1 VLDLILLPLALA
13 TGTVVLVL
21 ARARALA
28 RPVPGGLE
36 ADAPL
41 AEPELRRLRRWERRL
56 RRAVVLVG
64 VAYFAVLASWWAG
77 ADDGSGEPTTSL
89 LLLGITCVLGAAIQF
104 SERCPRCGYNL
115 GFQVRLLLP
124 ERCERCGGAYR

>member
-1 VLDLILLPLALA
+1 MLELLLLPLALS
-13 TGTVVLVL
+13 TGTVALVL

-28 RPVPGGLE
+28 RPLPDGLDAE
-36 ADAPL
+36 APL

-64 VAYFAVLASWWAG
+64 VAYLTVLAAWWAG
-77 ADDGSGEPTTSL
+77 ADDGSGEPTAAL
-89 LLLGITCVLGAAIQF
+89 LLLGIVCILGAAVQF

-115 GFQVRLLLP
+115 GFQARLVLP
-124 ERCERCGGAYR
+124 DRCERCGGPYN